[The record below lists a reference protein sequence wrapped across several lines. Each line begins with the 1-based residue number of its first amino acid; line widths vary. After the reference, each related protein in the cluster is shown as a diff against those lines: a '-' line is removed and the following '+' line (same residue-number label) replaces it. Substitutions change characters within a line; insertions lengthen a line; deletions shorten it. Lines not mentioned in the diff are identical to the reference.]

1 MVTKLK
7 NALSA
12 YGRDRLEHEVD
23 SASPHKLVSMLFDGM
38 LAYISRAKMFMQ
50 QNQIADKGMSISN
63 AISVIE
69 QGLRPSLDIERSG
82 ELGAN
87 LDSLYDYMLRRL
99 LYANLHNDVA
109 ALDEVHGIASQLR
122 DAWNA
127 IEQPRPV
134 APASDEAQV
143 VERKPLSY
151 GRV

>member
-23 SASPHKLVSMLFDGM
+23 SASPHKLVCMLFDGM

-50 QNQIADKGMSISN
+50 QGQIADKGMTISN
-63 AISVIE
+63 AIAVIE

-87 LDSLYDYMLRRL
+87 LDALYDYMLRRL

-109 ALDEVHGIASQLR
+109 ALDEVHGLVSQLR
-122 DAWNA
+122 EAWNA
-127 IEQPRPV
+127 IEQPRPATAV
-134 APASDEAQV
+134 ADDAQIA
-143 VERKPLSY
+143 ERKPLSY